1 MRKVKTPLKSLL
13 FSFFVVCL
21 FYSTGL
27 SGQNKSIFS
36 DLKTSVALGG
46 TYSYVGYS
54 AYLAFGLNWKRHQFY
69 LGIRNVFS
77 ETYLFYTGPI
87 GGKLGWNYLLSEN
100 KNSKSFINIDYQ
112 NSYNRAYNPRSIFKD
127 KLNSV
132 HEIFISNG
140 LDFKISER
148 FWIGEKMG
156 VGMYQENLNNLSLG
170 VKQRNFG
177 FNIFVGLHFRYDF

>member
-1 MRKVKTPLKSLL
+1 MRKLKTQLKYPLY
-13 FSFFVVCL
+13 SFFVVCL
-21 FYSTGL
+21 FYSTCI

-54 AYLAFGLNWKRHQFY
+54 AYLTLGLNRNRHQFY
-69 LGIRNVFS
+69 LGVRNVVS
-77 ETYLFYTGPI
+77 KSYLFYTGPI
-87 GGKLGWNYLLSEN
+87 GFKLGWNYLLSEN
-100 KNSKSFINIDYQ
+100 KNTKSFINIDYQ

-140 LDFKISER
+140 LDYKISER
-148 FWIGEKMG
+148 FWIGEKIG

-170 VKQRNFG
+170 TKLRNFG
-177 FNIFVGLHFRYDF
+177 FNVFVGLHIRYDF